1 MAEEKH
7 ILSEQEEQDV
17 VKAIV
22 RAEQKT
28 SGEIR
33 IHIEPNCKGDPLK
46 RAIALFPKLGMHNT
60 KHKNGVLLYIAS
72 SDHKL
77 AIYGD
82 KAIHEH
88 AGQHFWDSILSNLQH
103 HFKSGDFGKGIEEAV
118 MAIGDKLHDRFPRES
133 DDKDELSNSIS
144 YDEPED

>member
-1 MAEEKH
+1 MANGNH
-7 ILSEQEEQDV
+7 ILTEQEEQDV

-33 IHIEPNCKGDPLK
+33 VHIEATCKGDPLQ
-46 RAIALFPKLGMHNT
+46 RAISLFPKLVMHNT
-60 KHKNGVLLYIAS
+60 RHHNGVLLYIAS
-72 SDHKL
+72 RDHKL

-88 AGQHFWDSILSNLQH
+88 AGQHFWDSIIHNMQE
-103 HFKSGDFGKGIEEAV
+103 HFKAGSFGKGIVEAV
-118 MAIGDKLHDRFPRES
+118 LAIGDTLHDRFPHET
-133 DDKDELSNSIS
+133 DDENELSNTIS
-144 YDEPED
+144 YDDPED